1 MTFIVGLT
9 GGIGCG
15 KSTVGQQFADLGVDV
30 IDTDTIAHAL
40 TQAHGSAI
48 PEIASTFGERYINQH
63 GALDRERMRELVF
76 TDPDAKVKLEA
87 ILHPL
92 IYQTVITATAS
103 TQDAAYILLV
113 VPLLIES
120 KRYLDI
126 VQRVLVVDC
135 DEQQQ
140 ISRTMA
146 RSGLTEQAVQRIM
159 QNQATRQQRLQHAD
173 DVILNTSS
181 LDFVQQR
188 VTELHQTYLTQAQTL
203 PATH

>member
-15 KSTVGQQFADLGVDV
+15 KSTVSRKFADLGVFV
-30 IDTDTIAHAL
+30 IDTDTIAHTL
-40 TQAHGSAI
+40 TQTHGTAM
-48 PEIASTFGERYINQH
+48 PEIASVFGGNYINQR

-76 TDPDAKVKLEA
+76 TDADAKAKLEA

-92 IYQTVITATAS
+92 IYQNVITAIAAAH
-103 TQDAAYILLV
+103 DAAYILLV
-113 VPLLIES
+113 VPLLIQS

-135 DEQQQ
+135 DEEQQ
-140 ISRTMA
+140 ISRAMA
-146 RSGLTEQAVQRIM
+146 RSGLTEQAVQHIM
-159 QNQATRQQRLQHAD
+159 QNQVTRQQRLQYAD

-181 LDFVQQR
+181 LAFVQQR
-188 VTELHQTYLTQAQTL
+188 VMELHQTYLTQAQIL